1 VRRALAIAR
10 KGFRHRLRDNFVFLV
25 IVQPMIFCFV
35 WGYCASLELRDVRVA
50 VLDLSRG
57 AEGREA
63 VRALEATGTFTVAA
77 RVSSLAELERALVA
91 GRVGLGVV
99 ITPRPST
106 GTADPAPAAMD
117 AAAAPRRAPA
127 GASVAV
133 LADGTDPLIA
143 GRALAAA
150 VRALADPTGGPAVTV
165 RPWYHPSLR
174 SRDLVLLGAVAYNLV
189 WFLMYP
195 AMLLMTERER
205 GSLEALATTPVTTFE
220 LWLGTLVSS
229 LAFALWG
236 SLTQIALI
244 VHVAGVPFRGELALL
259 LVGLVLLG
267 AIHVNLG
274 CVLAVIARTGPQR
287 TLLGFFFVFLMLAV
301 SGFLIPSVSLP
312 PVVRALGELSP
323 LHHGLVFLRA
333 LFLKGAD
340 AVAVRHE
347 LVALTAALAAT
358 TILALGSV
366 RALLHPSEAR

>member
-91 GRVGLGVV
+91 G
-99 ITPRPST
+99 PRDRA
-106 GTADPAPAAMD
+106 G
-117 AAAAPRRAPA
+117 APRRAPA